1 MPDHDELLQE
11 AWGVIANAGWDEQER
26 SPGWQEAAERWRD
39 RYHAYLA
46 VHGPSDE
53 DGTK

>member
-1 MPDHDELLQE
+1 METNDLLQE

-39 RYHAYLA
+39 RYHDYLGKA
-46 VHGPSDE
+46 QPGD
-53 DGTK
+53 